1 MAGAVA
7 ASMQFGTPPPSP
19 AARRAPTFHAD
30 PAADARQLLGALL
43 PPRPALHHVL
53 QAHARLAVLGL
64 ATARA
69 LPQLLA
75 ALPRLPL
82 AAAAAASSH
91 SYPLSLFRCASCASA
106 FASNHLLRVLPH
118 PLPLRLFPRLPRRNP
133 HSFTFLLASLSNH
146 LDADPA
152 AAGSISSRFMGTHV
166 HALAVKAGAAG
177 DLYVRNALIHFYG
190 VCGDVAAM
198 RKVFDEL
205 PLVRDVVT
213 WNAVLAGY
221 VRAGMVGV
229 AREVFDGM
237 PVRDEVSWSTVVGGY
252 VKEGELEVALGV
264 FKNMVVQGVKA
275 NEAAI
280 VTALSAAAQLGL
292 LEQGK
297 FVHEVVKRAGMAMS
311 VNLGAAL
318 VDMYSKC
325 GSVAAAKEVFDA
337 MPRRDVFAWNSMIC
351 GLATHGLGHDAVQLF
366 EKFVS
371 EGFCPTSI
379 TFVGVLNACS
389 RTGLVDEGRWY
400 FKLMAEKYVLWGTV
414 LSACKRHGLVDLGIT
429 VGNKLIELD
438 PAHDGHYVLLAS
450 IYAKAKKWDE
460 VRKVRKLMSNR
471 GTSKSAGWSLM
482 EAHGIVHKFLVGDMD
497 HKDSVHIYNMLC
509 MIDRRLAEAGYVP
522 DVSSVLHDIGDEEKV
537 HAIKVHSERL
547 AIAYGFIVV
556 EAGSPIRIVKNLSVC
571 GDCHEF
577 SKMVTKVFGREIVV
591 RDGSRCHIRPLLTEF
606 TATAYKRYFNLS
618 KSIEVITAGI
628 VLQSVLHFSCPRIV
642 FLAPPFL
649 ARLSWNPLPIRARR
663 VDWGFADQMR
673 RAGPC
678 SAAGLGGLS
687 GLDVDDM
694 EVPPRNP
701 SPASE
706 RSLVAS
712 NLEQKTGKTFK
723 ADVHSALKSCSG
735 IGSLVIAK
743 CSHIFDR
750 NEDTFDGKCSL
761 QDVLKPGLWLSPE
774 IFRRFWCVSE
784 LKPKDFLD
792 ILIGFGPSAAE
803 VRKARFLW
811 NLYRWAS
818 QQSKEFQH
826 LPRSNEAMAWL
837 FFQRL
842 EALGFAPDATT
853 FEIFIVHSCREV
865 KLKSAL
871 VYLSECFSRH
881 VKPGVYAYNAIL
893 GGVFREGLYRHA
905 KYVFEY
911 MVEREVIP
919 NLSTYKILL
928 AGYCRYRQFD
938 DTEQV
943 LRDMKTNG
951 VNDLPSGNC
960 VFSKALS
967 FLGLDHLGVK
977 TKRDNAAGFPKAE
990 FFDSVGNGLYLDTD
1004 SKMFESSL
1012 AQVLDSALHPDINSE
1027 LVRASQ
1033 QGNVASALLVK
1044 DEAYQWGYDI
1054 SPASCSELFEA
1065 LFVSPGY
1072 VIDAIDL
1079 MEEMPDMFNKL
1090 DAQKDL
1096 VAQTLSRKGMSAHA
1110 RLVLEKM
1117 IREGLSTSH
1126 NTYI

>member
-1 MAGAVA
+1 
-7 ASMQFGTPPPSP
+7 MQFGTPLPP

-43 PPRPALHHVL
+43 PPRPALYHVL

-75 ALPRLPL
+75 ALPRLTL
-82 AAAAAASSH
+82 AAADVSH
-91 SYPLSLFRCASCASA
+91 SYPLLLFRCSNCTSA

-146 LDADPA
+146 LDTEPA
-152 AAGSISSRFMGTHV
+152 AAGSIASRFMGTHV
-166 HALAVKAGAAG
+166 HALAVKAGSAG
-177 DLYVRNALIHFYG
+177 DLYVRNAQIHFYG

-221 VRAGMVGV
+221 VRAGMMAV

-252 VKEGELEVALGV
+252 VKEGEPEVALGV
-264 FKNMVVQGVKA
+264 FKNMVAQGVKA

-297 FVHEVVKRAGMAMS
+297 FVHEVVKRVGMTMS

-318 VDMYSKC
+318 IDMYSKC

-389 RTGLVDEGRWY
+389 RTGLVDEGRRY
-400 FKLMAEKYVLWGTV
+400 FKLMAEKYDIESEMEHYGCMVDLLSRAGLVQEAVELIEGMHIPPDPVLWGTI

-438 PAHDGHYVLLAS
+438 PAHDGYYVLLAS

-482 EAHGIVHKFLVGDMD
+482 EAHGIVHKFLVGDMN
-497 HKDSVHIYNMLC
+497 HKDSARIYNMLC
-509 MIDRRLAEAGYVP
+509 TINRRLAEAGYVP

-591 RDGSRCHIRPLLTEF
+591 RDGSRFHHM
-606 TATAYKRYFNLS
+606 K
-618 KSIEVITAGI
+618 
-628 VLQSVLHFSCPRIV
+628 
-642 FLAPPFL
+642 
-649 ARLSWNPLPIRARR
+649 
-663 VDWGFADQMR
+663 
-673 RAGPC
+673 
-678 SAAGLGGLS
+678 
-687 GLDVDDM
+687 
-694 EVPPRNP
+694 
-701 SPASE
+701 
-706 RSLVAS
+706 
-712 NLEQKTGKTFK
+712 
-723 ADVHSALKSCSG
+723 
-735 IGSLVIAK
+735 
-743 CSHIFDR
+743 
-750 NEDTFDGKCSL
+750 DGKCSCH
-761 QDVLKPGLWLSPE
+761 DYW
-774 IFRRFWCVSE
+774 
-784 LKPKDFLD
+784 
-792 ILIGFGPSAAE
+792 
-803 VRKARFLW
+803 
-811 NLYRWAS
+811 
-818 QQSKEFQH
+818 
-826 LPRSNEAMAWL
+826 
-837 FFQRL
+837 
-842 EALGFAPDATT
+842 
-853 FEIFIVHSCREV
+853 
-865 KLKSAL
+865 
-871 VYLSECFSRH
+871 
-881 VKPGVYAYNAIL
+881 
-893 GGVFREGLYRHA
+893 
-905 KYVFEY
+905 
-911 MVEREVIP
+911 
-919 NLSTYKILL
+919 
-928 AGYCRYRQFD
+928 
-938 DTEQV
+938 
-943 LRDMKTNG
+943 
-951 VNDLPSGNC
+951 
-960 VFSKALS
+960 
-967 FLGLDHLGVK
+967 
-977 TKRDNAAGFPKAE
+977 
-990 FFDSVGNGLYLDTD
+990 
-1004 SKMFESSL
+1004 
-1012 AQVLDSALHPDINSE
+1012 
-1027 LVRASQ
+1027 
-1033 QGNVASALLVK
+1033 
-1044 DEAYQWGYDI
+1044 
-1054 SPASCSELFEA
+1054 
-1065 LFVSPGY
+1065 
-1072 VIDAIDL
+1072 
-1079 MEEMPDMFNKL
+1079 
-1090 DAQKDL
+1090 
-1096 VAQTLSRKGMSAHA
+1096 
-1110 RLVLEKM
+1110 
-1117 IREGLSTSH
+1117 
-1126 NTYI
+1126 

>member
-1 MAGAVA
+1 
-7 ASMQFGTPPPSP
+7 MQFGTPPPSP
-19 AARRAPTFHAD
+19 AARRAPTFHSD
-30 PAADARQLLGALL
+30 PAADATQLLSVLL

-53 QAHARLAVLGL
+53 QVHARLAVLGL

-82 AAAAAASSH
+82 AAAAASH
-91 SYPLSLFRCASCASA
+91 SYPLSLFRCASCASS

-152 AAGSISSRFMGTHV
+152 AAGSVASRFMGTPV

-264 FKNMVVQGVKA
+264 FKSMVVQGVKA

-297 FVHEVVKRAGMAMS
+297 FVHEVVKRVGMAMG

-337 MPRRDVFAWNSMIC
+337 MPRRDMFAWNSMIC

-371 EGFCPTSI
+371 EGFWPTSI

-400 FKLMAEKYVLWGTV
+400 FKLMAEKYGIESEMEHYGCMVDLLSRAGLVQEAIELIEGMHIPPDPVLWGTV
-414 LSACKRHGLVDLGIT
+414 LSACKRHGLVDLGIS

-497 HKDSVHIYNMLC
+497 HKGSVHIYNMLC

-591 RDGSRCHIRPLLTEF
+591 RDGSRFHHM
-606 TATAYKRYFNLS
+606 K
-618 KSIEVITAGI
+618 
-628 VLQSVLHFSCPRIV
+628 
-642 FLAPPFL
+642 
-649 ARLSWNPLPIRARR
+649 
-663 VDWGFADQMR
+663 
-673 RAGPC
+673 
-678 SAAGLGGLS
+678 
-687 GLDVDDM
+687 
-694 EVPPRNP
+694 
-701 SPASE
+701 
-706 RSLVAS
+706 
-712 NLEQKTGKTFK
+712 
-723 ADVHSALKSCSG
+723 
-735 IGSLVIAK
+735 
-743 CSHIFDR
+743 
-750 NEDTFDGKCSL
+750 DGKCSCH
-761 QDVLKPGLWLSPE
+761 DYW
-774 IFRRFWCVSE
+774 
-784 LKPKDFLD
+784 
-792 ILIGFGPSAAE
+792 
-803 VRKARFLW
+803 
-811 NLYRWAS
+811 
-818 QQSKEFQH
+818 
-826 LPRSNEAMAWL
+826 
-837 FFQRL
+837 
-842 EALGFAPDATT
+842 
-853 FEIFIVHSCREV
+853 
-865 KLKSAL
+865 
-871 VYLSECFSRH
+871 
-881 VKPGVYAYNAIL
+881 
-893 GGVFREGLYRHA
+893 
-905 KYVFEY
+905 
-911 MVEREVIP
+911 
-919 NLSTYKILL
+919 
-928 AGYCRYRQFD
+928 
-938 DTEQV
+938 
-943 LRDMKTNG
+943 
-951 VNDLPSGNC
+951 
-960 VFSKALS
+960 
-967 FLGLDHLGVK
+967 
-977 TKRDNAAGFPKAE
+977 
-990 FFDSVGNGLYLDTD
+990 
-1004 SKMFESSL
+1004 
-1012 AQVLDSALHPDINSE
+1012 
-1027 LVRASQ
+1027 
-1033 QGNVASALLVK
+1033 
-1044 DEAYQWGYDI
+1044 
-1054 SPASCSELFEA
+1054 
-1065 LFVSPGY
+1065 
-1072 VIDAIDL
+1072 
-1079 MEEMPDMFNKL
+1079 
-1090 DAQKDL
+1090 
-1096 VAQTLSRKGMSAHA
+1096 
-1110 RLVLEKM
+1110 
-1117 IREGLSTSH
+1117 
-1126 NTYI
+1126 

>member
-1 MAGAVA
+1 
-7 ASMQFGTPPPSP
+7 MQFGTPPLSP

-82 AAAAAASSH
+82 AASH

-152 AAGSISSRFMGTHV
+152 VAVSIASRLMGAHV

-237 PVRDEVSWSTVVGGY
+237 PMRDEVSWSTVVGGY

-297 FVHEVVKRAGMAMS
+297 FVHEVIKRAGVAMS
-311 VNLGAAL
+311 MNLGAAL

-337 MPRRDVFAWNSMIC
+337 MPWRDVFAWNSMIC

-371 EGFCPTSI
+371 EGFCPTNI

-400 FKLMAEKYVLWGTV
+400 FKLMAEKYGIESEMEHYGCMVDLLSRAGLVQEAIELIEGMHIPPDPVLWGTV

-438 PAHDGHYVLLAS
+438 PAHDGYYVLLAS

-497 HKDSVHIYNMLC
+497 HKDSVQIYNMLC

-577 SKMVTKVFGREIVV
+577 SKMVTKVFGREIIV
-591 RDGSRCHIRPLLTEF
+591 RDGSRFHHM
-606 TATAYKRYFNLS
+606 K
-618 KSIEVITAGI
+618 
-628 VLQSVLHFSCPRIV
+628 
-642 FLAPPFL
+642 
-649 ARLSWNPLPIRARR
+649 
-663 VDWGFADQMR
+663 
-673 RAGPC
+673 
-678 SAAGLGGLS
+678 
-687 GLDVDDM
+687 
-694 EVPPRNP
+694 
-701 SPASE
+701 
-706 RSLVAS
+706 
-712 NLEQKTGKTFK
+712 
-723 ADVHSALKSCSG
+723 
-735 IGSLVIAK
+735 
-743 CSHIFDR
+743 
-750 NEDTFDGKCSL
+750 DGKCSCH
-761 QDVLKPGLWLSPE
+761 DYW
-774 IFRRFWCVSE
+774 
-784 LKPKDFLD
+784 
-792 ILIGFGPSAAE
+792 
-803 VRKARFLW
+803 
-811 NLYRWAS
+811 
-818 QQSKEFQH
+818 
-826 LPRSNEAMAWL
+826 
-837 FFQRL
+837 
-842 EALGFAPDATT
+842 
-853 FEIFIVHSCREV
+853 
-865 KLKSAL
+865 
-871 VYLSECFSRH
+871 
-881 VKPGVYAYNAIL
+881 
-893 GGVFREGLYRHA
+893 
-905 KYVFEY
+905 
-911 MVEREVIP
+911 
-919 NLSTYKILL
+919 
-928 AGYCRYRQFD
+928 
-938 DTEQV
+938 
-943 LRDMKTNG
+943 
-951 VNDLPSGNC
+951 
-960 VFSKALS
+960 
-967 FLGLDHLGVK
+967 
-977 TKRDNAAGFPKAE
+977 
-990 FFDSVGNGLYLDTD
+990 
-1004 SKMFESSL
+1004 
-1012 AQVLDSALHPDINSE
+1012 
-1027 LVRASQ
+1027 
-1033 QGNVASALLVK
+1033 
-1044 DEAYQWGYDI
+1044 
-1054 SPASCSELFEA
+1054 
-1065 LFVSPGY
+1065 
-1072 VIDAIDL
+1072 
-1079 MEEMPDMFNKL
+1079 
-1090 DAQKDL
+1090 
-1096 VAQTLSRKGMSAHA
+1096 
-1110 RLVLEKM
+1110 
-1117 IREGLSTSH
+1117 
-1126 NTYI
+1126 